1 MTSRSEQLSSPSPSQ
16 PDLSPLHC
24 SNPNAINLALS
35 NIYESLMD
43 FLKFGV
49 VAFMEFGLISW
60 KVNIFTV
67 LHLSCI
73 NSSPGSSNNSTAV
86 LMALCL
92 QRLAFR

>member
-1 MTSRSEQLSSPSPSQ
+1 MTSRSELLSSPSPQ
-16 PDLSPLHC
+16 PDLSPLPC
-24 SNPNAINLALS
+24 SNPDAINLALS

-43 FLKFGV
+43 FLKFEV

-60 KVNIFTV
+60 KVNIFTA
-67 LHLSCI
+67 LCLSCI

-92 QRLAFR
+92 